1 MTIVQLKVKHEHSVL
16 MIAVQV
22 LMDITDV
29 VGDRD
34 AGVRTIPVVAG
45 QTIPSTDYRC
55 CSSSD

>member
-1 MTIVQLKVKHEHSVL
+1 MLMT
-16 MIAVQV
+16 AVQV

-45 QTIPSTDYRC
+45 ETYRP
-55 CSSSD
+55 

>member
-1 MTIVQLKVKHEHSVL
+1 MPSVIESLLLKVLDEYSLL

-29 VGDRD
+29 IGDRE

-45 QTIPSTDYRC
+45 QTIHSTHNC
-55 CSSSD
+55 